1 MLDEDEL
8 LDVTGVVDAA
18 TLVGGCVV
26 GVDVADVDVCAGVVV
41 PGAVPG
47 WVPCVVLVV
56 GLLVTGV
63 NGMRLPAIDEVA
75 DEVLA
80 ALVPTGSRPGT
91 VTRALVPPVARDV
104 RPAPVVVADEVG
116 VPVAWPVVLPQ
127 AASNSTA
134 IP

>member
-1 MLDEDEL
+1 
-8 LDVTGVVDAA
+8 
-18 TLVGGCVV
+18 
-26 GVDVADVDVCAGVVV
+26 
-41 PGAVPG
+41 
-47 WVPCVVLVV
+47 
-56 GLLVTGV
+56 
-63 NGMRLPAIDEVA
+63 MRLPAIDEVA